1 MSKSV
6 ERWNREFLLH
16 KKMSGTRRKNAR
28 STLSSSRSSISI
40 PLLLIISMAAGAHAF
55 CTPPRPLLSAHPL
68 RRAPLVRQGARMSL
82 QSIEA
87 EALAAAGGAVV
98 GGLLVAAI
106 MGRQGVS
113 PKIERLGTED
123 PRSSAVVKHNGVVTI
138 SGQVAI
144 IDQLDQ
150 SDITEQTK
158 QTLAK
163 VDKLLEMAGT
173 DKSKLLEARIWV
185 KDISKDFVAMNA
197 VWNAWIDPENKP
209 TRVCVEAPMARPS
222 ILVEVQVTAAV

>member
-1 MSKSV
+1 M
-6 ERWNREFLLH
+6 
-16 KKMSGTRRKNAR
+16 KKGNLCIHAQAMD
-28 STLSSSRSSISI
+28 SR
-40 PLLLIISMAAGAHAF
+40 
-55 CTPPRPLLSAHPL
+55 
-68 RRAPLVRQGARMSL
+68 
-82 QSIEA
+82 
-87 EALAAAGGAVV
+87 ALAAAGGAVI
-98 GGLLVAAI
+98 GGLVVAAI

-113 PKIERLGTED
+113 PQIERLVTED
-123 PRSSAVVKHNGVVTI
+123 PRSSAIVKHNGVVMI

-144 IDQLDQ
+144 IDKLDQ

-163 VDKLLEMAGT
+163 VDKLLATAGT

-185 KDISKDFVAMNA
+185 KDISKDFAAMNA
-197 VWNAWIDPENKP
+197 VWNAWIDPKNKP